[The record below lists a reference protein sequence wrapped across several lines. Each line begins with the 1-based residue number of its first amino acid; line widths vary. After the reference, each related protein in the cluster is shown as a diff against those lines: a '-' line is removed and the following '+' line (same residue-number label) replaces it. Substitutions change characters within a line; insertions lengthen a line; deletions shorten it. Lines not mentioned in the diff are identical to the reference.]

1 LPQIIVKYLLWLRDK
16 ASTDKDV
23 FIFQSEVTLKELV
36 DKIIEKRPT
45 LRKFL
50 ENVFDK
56 NNNIII
62 LINGKPGKQDQI
74 LHNNDIVSIIPPV
87 SGG

>member
-1 LPQIIVKYLLWLRDK
+1 MPQIIVKYLLWLRDK

-45 LRKFL
+45 LKKFL

-62 LINGKPGKQDQI
+62 LINGKPGKQDKI
-74 LHNNDIVSIIPPV
+74 LRNNDIVSIIPPV

>member
-1 LPQIIVKYLLWLRDK
+1 MRDK

>member
-1 LPQIIVKYLLWLRDK
+1 MPQIIVKYLLWLRDK

-23 FIFQSEVTLKELV
+23 FVFQSEITLKELL
-36 DKIIEKRPT
+36 DKITEKRPT

-50 ENVFDK
+50 ANVFDK
-56 NNNIII
+56 NNNIIV
-62 LINGKPGKQDQI
+62 LVNGKPGRQDQI
-74 LHNNDIVSIIPPV
+74 LRNNDIVSIIPPV

>member
-50 ENVFDK
+50 ANVFDK
-56 NNNIII
+56 NNNIIV

>member
-45 LRKFL
+45 LKKFL

-62 LINGKPGKQDQI
+62 LINGKPGKQDKI
-74 LHNNDIVSIIPPV
+74 LRNNDIVSIIPPV

>member
-1 LPQIIVKYLLWLRDK
+1 MPQIIVRYLLWLRDK

-50 ENVFDK
+50 ANVFDK
-56 NNNIII
+56 NNNIIV
-62 LINGKPGKQDQI
+62 LINGKPGKKDQI
-74 LHNNDIVSIIPPV
+74 LRTNDIVSIIPPV

>member
-1 LPQIIVKYLLWLRDK
+1 MPQIIVKYLLWLRDK

-45 LRKFL
+45 LKKFL

-62 LINGKPGKQDQI
+62 LINGKPGKKDQI
-74 LHNNDIVSIIPPV
+74 LRTNDIVSIIPPV

>member
-1 LPQIIVKYLLWLRDK
+1 MPQIIVKYLLWLRDK

-23 FIFQSEVTLKELV
+23 FIFQSEITLKELV
-36 DKIIEKRPT
+36 DKIMEKRPT

-50 ENVFDK
+50 ANIFDK

-62 LINGKPGKQDQI
+62 LINGKTGKKDQI
-74 LHNNDIVSIIPPV
+74 LRTNDIVSIIPPV

>member
-1 LPQIIVKYLLWLRDK
+1 MPQIIVRYLLWLRDK

-50 ENVFDK
+50 ANVFDK
-56 NNNIII
+56 NNNIIV

-74 LHNNDIVSIIPPV
+74 LHDNDIVSIIPPV

>member
-1 LPQIIVKYLLWLRDK
+1 MPQIIVKYLLWLRDK

>member
-1 LPQIIVKYLLWLRDK
+1 MPVIIVKYLLWLRDK

-23 FIFQSEVTLKELV
+23 FILQSEITLKELIN
-36 DKIIEKRPT
+36 KIIEKRPP

-50 ENVFDK
+50 ANVFDK
-56 NNNIII
+56 NNDIII
-62 LINGKPGKQDQI
+62 LINGKPAKQDQI
-74 LHNNDIVSIIPPV
+74 LRDNDIVSIIPPV

>member
-1 LPQIIVKYLLWLRDK
+1 MPQIIVKYLLWLRDK

-45 LRKFL
+45 LKKFL

-74 LHNNDIVSIIPPV
+74 LRNNDIVSIIPPV

>member
-1 LPQIIVKYLLWLRDK
+1 LPQIIVRYLLWLRDK

-50 ENVFDK
+50 ANVFDK
-56 NNNIII
+56 NNNIIV

-74 LHNNDIVSIIPPV
+74 LHDNDIVSIIPPV

>member
-1 LPQIIVKYLLWLRDK
+1 MPQIIVKYLLWLRDK
-16 ASTDKDV
+16 ASTDKDM
-23 FIFQSEVTLKELV
+23 FIFQSEVALKELV

-50 ENVFDK
+50 ANIFDK

-62 LINGKPGKQDQI
+62 LINGKTGKKDQI
-74 LHNNDIVSIIPPV
+74 LRTNDIVSIIPPV

>member
-1 LPQIIVKYLLWLRDK
+1 MPQIIVRYLLWLRDK
-16 ASTDKDV
+16 ASTDKDM
-23 FIFQSEVTLKELV
+23 FIFQSEVALKELV
-36 DKIIEKRPT
+36 DKIIERRPT

-50 ENVFDK
+50 VNVFDK
-56 NNNIII
+56 NNNIIV

>member
-1 LPQIIVKYLLWLRDK
+1 MPQIIVKYLLWLRDK

-50 ENVFDK
+50 ANVFDK
-56 NNNIII
+56 NNNIIV

-74 LHNNDIVSIIPPV
+74 LHDNDIVSIIPPV

>member
-1 LPQIIVKYLLWLRDK
+1 MPQIIVKYLLWLRDK

-45 LRKFL
+45 LKKFL

-56 NNNIII
+56 NSNIII

-74 LHNNDIVSIIPPV
+74 LRNNDIVSIIPPV